1 MVETLPAMIRMSY
14 NARMRD
20 LIQFNYM
27 EMNKKNLNK
36 NLCIHFQ
43 EKFYHINVGTMLI
56 ITQATA

>member
-1 MVETLPAMIRMSY
+1 MVETLPAIIRMSY

-20 LIQFNYM
+20 QIQFNYM

-43 EKFYHINVGTMLI
+43 EKSYHNNVGKMLI